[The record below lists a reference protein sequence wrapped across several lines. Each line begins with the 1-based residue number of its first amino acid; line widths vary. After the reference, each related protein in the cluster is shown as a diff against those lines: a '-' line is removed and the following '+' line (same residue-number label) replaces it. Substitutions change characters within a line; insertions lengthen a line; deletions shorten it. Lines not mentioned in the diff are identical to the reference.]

1 MDSNSF
7 PIALLVGE
15 LQDLK
20 AVVRDLAERFPKNS
34 KTWLHPREIAP
45 MLGVSTRTLKAWRD
59 SGRIRNSSYRKERG
73 GYVFHRDRV
82 LNDLNQS

>member
-1 MDSNSF
+1 MESNAVSL
-7 PIALLVGE
+7 ALIVGE

-20 AVVRDLAERFPKNS
+20 ATVHELAGRLPLAS

-59 SGRIRNSSYRKERG
+59 SGRIKSTSYRQEGG

-82 LNDLNQS
+82 LNDINQS